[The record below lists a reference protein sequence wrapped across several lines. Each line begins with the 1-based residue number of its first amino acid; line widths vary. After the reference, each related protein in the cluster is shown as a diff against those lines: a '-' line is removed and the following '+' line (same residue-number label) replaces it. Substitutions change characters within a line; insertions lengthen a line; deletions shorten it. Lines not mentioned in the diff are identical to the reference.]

1 MENQKQQAQ
10 EQQAQ
15 AQPELGIADLQNI
28 RTILNVAVRRGV
40 FGAAEISSVGAVFDR
55 LNAFLNAVAPQT
67 AEQQAAETGEQIQEQ
82 PNA

>member
-1 MENQKQQAQ
+1 MENQEQQAQ

>member
-1 MENQKQQAQ
+1 MENQEQQAQ
-10 EQQAQ
+10 EQQ

-67 AEQQAAETGEQIQEQ
+67 AEQQAAETGGQVQEQ

>member
-1 MENQKQQAQ
+1 MENQ

-15 AQPELGIADLQNI
+15 QPQPELGIADLQNI

-67 AEQQAAETGEQIQEQ
+67 AEQQATETGEQIQEQ

>member
-1 MENQKQQAQ
+1 MENQ

-15 AQPELGIADLQNI
+15 AQPAQPELGIADLQNI

-67 AEQQAAETGEQIQEQ
+67 AEQQAAETGEQVQEQ

>member
-1 MENQKQQAQ
+1 MENQ

-15 AQPELGIADLQNI
+15 QPQPELGIADLQNI

-67 AEQQAAETGEQIQEQ
+67 ADQQTSESSEQIQEQ